1 MIITKQW
8 LSEWID
14 VKDIPTQD
22 ITKALNSIGLEVDS
36 AHETRIPKDV
46 VVGLVT
52 SCEKHPNADKLNI
65 CQVDL
70 GDKTEQIVCGAKNV
84 ASGQMVAVARIGSIL
99 PGNFKIKEAKLRDA
113 QSNGMI
119 CSSTELGLP
128 KINDGIMA
136 LDDSIGKLEIG
147 KQLSEYPLLND
158 DVIEIEL
165 TANRGDCLSI
175 HGVARDLCVPFNL
188 EIKEIQIKEEDENQ
202 LGIGRV
208 LNVNSGDKIESS
220 FIFKALDNK
229 EIRSN
234 LLIDL
239 RLGLI
244 GESFDDELDRLV
256 SYATYCTG
264 VLLRSYDYSA
274 FSCKDDK
281 AVLSAK
287 KQSNGLNAILG
298 KKRLS
303 YVGISQED
311 YSKATKDSAKIILE
325 ANYSPPSVILENSMH
340 KKVKKAD
347 RHLYRSTRGSEPDL
361 DFGMNYLVSILSDI
375 CEVMIYAGIQQ
386 VVQDSE
392 LAVVNIHI
400 KELTQMIGQEVPK
413 NELINILQRL
423 GFEVIFKHEQ
433 ESMNIKVPAFRHDVV
448 NKQDI
453 CEEIVRMVGIDNIQA
468 KPLFFAENARH
479 NDTYKNFKKRQ
490 SYRYKSASNGFFESM
505 HFVFDER
512 SMHDKY
518 ELETFYKNTDLANP
532 ITSELDT
539 LRSTLIPN
547 MLESVNKNKK
557 YGKNSIALFEIGT
570 VFDKHRDENIN
581 IAFIYSGEKN
591 YANIIN
597 HGKPEIVDFY
607 DFARK
612 ISNIIGKFDL
622 ELQPVKS
629 KLCNPYECAK
639 IKQDGV
645 TLGFI
650 SGLHANVQK
659 DFNIDKTYICE
670 LDFSKLAWKSTV
682 VKNYSNFQAISR
694 DLSLMISKDMPY
706 SKVSKFINSLGIKNL
721 ITFNAVDLYEDES
734 LGDKVS
740 LSVKFNFQ
748 SNEKTLRDE
757 DITSQIEKILESLK
771 QEFNIE
777 IR

>member
-8 LSEWID
+8 LNEWID
-14 VKDIPTQD
+14 IENIPTQN
-22 ITKALNSIGLEVDS
+22 IAKALNSIGLEVDS
-36 AHETRIPKDV
+36 LSEIRMPKDV

-65 CQVDL
+65 CKVDL
-70 GDKTEQIVCGAKNV
+70 GDKIEQIVCGAKNV
-84 ASGQMVAVARIGSIL
+84 ASGQMVAVARVGSVL

-128 KINDGIMA
+128 KINDGIMV
-136 LDDSIGKLEIG
+136 LDESIGKLEIG
-147 KQLSEYPLLND
+147 KQLSQYSLLND

-175 HGVARDLCVPFNL
+175 NGVARDLCVPFNL
-188 EIKEIQIKEEDENQ
+188 EIEEIEIKEEDENQ

-220 FIFKALDNK
+220 FIFKAIDNK
-229 EIRSN
+229 EIKSN

-244 GESFDDELDRLV
+244 GESFDDELDRLLT
-256 SYATYCTG
+256 YATYCTG
-264 VLLRSYDYSA
+264 VLLRAYDYNA

-287 KQSNGLNAILG
+287 KQKNGLNAVSG

-311 YSKATKDSAKIILE
+311 DSKATKDSSKIILE

-340 KKVKKAD
+340 KKIKAD

-361 DFGMNYLVSILSDI
+361 DFGINYLVTLLSDI
-375 CEVMIYAGIQQ
+375 CEVMIYAGSQQ

-392 LAVVNIHI
+392 LAIVNVHI
-400 KELTQMIGQEVPK
+400 KELTQMIGQEVPRS
-413 NELINILQRL
+413 ELINILQRL
-423 GFEVIFKHEQ
+423 GFEVVFKHEQ
-433 ESMNIKVPAFRHDVV
+433 ESMNIKVPAFRHDVI

-453 CEEIVRMVGIDNIQA
+453 CEEIVRMIGIDNIQA
-468 KPLFFAENARH
+468 KPLFFAESARH
-479 NDTYKNFKKRQ
+479 NDAYKNFKKRQ
-490 SYRYKSASNGFFESM
+490 SYRCKSASNGFFESM
-505 HFVFDER
+505 HFVFTDR
-512 SMHDKY
+512 LFHDKY
-518 ELETFYKNTDLANP
+518 ELETVYKNRDIANP
-532 ITSELDT
+532 ITSELNT

-581 IAFIYSGEKN
+581 IAFVYSGEKN
-591 YANIIN
+591 YANIAN
-597 HGKPEIVDFY
+597 HGKPEVVDFY

-629 KLCNPYECAK
+629 KLSNPYECAL
-639 IKQDGV
+639 IKQDDV
-645 TLGFI
+645 VLGFI
-650 SGLHANVQK
+650 SGLHVNVQK
-659 DFNIDKTYICE
+659 DFDLDKTYICE
-670 LDFSKLAWKSTV
+670 LDFARLAWKSTIV
-682 VKNYSNFQAISR
+682 ENYSNFQAISR
-694 DLSLMISKDMPY
+694 DLSLMIPKDMPY
-706 SKVSKFINSLGIKNL
+706 SKISKFINTLAIKNL
-721 ITFNAVDLYEDES
+721 VTFNAVDLYEDES

-740 LSVKFNFQ
+740 LSIKFNFQ

-757 DITSQIEKILESLK
+757 DITSQIDKILESLK

>member
-8 LSEWID
+8 LNEWIN
-14 VKDIPTQD
+14 VENIPTQD
-22 ITKALNSIGLEVDS
+22 IAKELNSIGLEVDS
-36 AHETRIPKDV
+36 VAELRMPKDV

-65 CQVDL
+65 CKVDL
-70 GDKTEQIVCGAKNV
+70 GDKIEQIVCGAKNV
-84 ASGQMVAVARIGSIL
+84 ASGQMVAVALVGSVL
-99 PGNFKIKEAKLRDA
+99 PGNFKIKEAKLRDVD
-113 QSNGMI
+113 SNGMI

-128 KINDGIMA
+128 KINDGIMV
-136 LDDSIGKLEIG
+136 LDESIGKLEIG
-147 KQLSEYPLLND
+147 KQLSQFPLLND

-175 HGVARDLCVPFNL
+175 NGVARDLCVPFNL
-188 EIKEIQIKEEDENQ
+188 ETKPIEIKEEDEKQ

-208 LNVNSGDKIESS
+208 LNVSSGDKIESS

-229 EIRSN
+229 VIKSN

-264 VLLRSYDYSA
+264 VLLRSYDYSV

-281 AVLSAK
+281 AMLSAK
-287 KQSNGLNAILG
+287 KQKNGLNAVSG

-303 YVGISQED
+303 YVGISQEED
-311 YSKATKDSAKIILE
+311 SKATKNSPKIILE
-325 ANYSPPSVILENSMH
+325 ANYSPPGVILENALH
-340 KKVKKAD
+340 KKIEAD

-361 DFGMNYLVSILSDI
+361 DFGMNYLITLLSDI
-375 CEVMIYAGIQQ
+375 CEVMIYAGSQQ
-386 VVQDSE
+386 VLQDNE
-392 LAVVNIHI
+392 PTVVNLHI
-400 KELTQMIGQEVPK
+400 KELNEMMGQEVSK

-423 GFEVIFKHEQ
+423 GFEVVFQHEQ
-433 ESMNIKVPAFRHDVV
+433 EAMNIKVPAFRHDVL

-453 CEEIVRMVGIDNIQA
+453 CEEIVRMIGIDNIQA
-468 KPLFFAENARH
+468 KPLFFAENAKH
-479 NDTYKNFKKRQ
+479 NDAYKNFKKRQ
-490 SYRYKSASNGFFESM
+490 SYRCKSAANGFFESM
-505 HFVFDER
+505 HFIFDER
-512 SMHDKY
+512 AKHDKY
-518 ELETFYKNTDLANP
+518 ELETVYKNRDLANP
-532 ITSELDT
+532 ITNELNT

-581 IAFIYSGEKN
+581 IAFVFSGEKN
-591 YANIIN
+591 YASVTN
-597 HGKPEIVDFY
+597 HGKPEVVDFY
-607 DFARK
+607 DFARN

-622 ELQPVKS
+622 ELKPVKS
-629 KLCNPYECAK
+629 KLCNPYECALV
-639 IKQDGV
+639 KQNDIV
-645 TLGFI
+645 LGFI
-650 SGLHANVQK
+650 SCLHVDVQN
-659 DFNIDKTYICE
+659 DFDIDKTYICE
-670 LDFSKLAWKSTV
+670 LDFSKLAWKSTI
-682 VKNYSNFQAISR
+682 VKSYSNFQAISR
-694 DLSLMISKDMPY
+694 DLSLLVSKDMPY
-706 SKVSKFINSLGIKNL
+706 SKINKFIQSLDIKNL
-721 ITFNAVDLYEDES
+721 VSFNTVDIYEDES
-734 LGDKVS
+734 LGDKIS
-740 LSVKFNFQ
+740 LSIKFNFQ

-757 DITSQIEKILESLK
+757 DITTQIDKILEPLK